1 MTQFLPDLTQLIV
14 NLVTGFKS
22 APGKEL
28 TTFAI
33 LLFALLI
40 FILIQVK
47 AKKYATSDEVFSFY
61 EFMLLDLVLP
71 LLYIFLVRY
80 SSGYLEGSISHELFT
95 VVSYFYIG
103 NSLIQSGFLYSDSKN
118 FFWKM
123 LSIVLLTLSLLSL
136 FLIMYNNRAVNS
148 PVVNSYLFTFF
159 KLCTISLIYIVLILN
174 IHRLSST
181 IPDKYSLMNVFLGTL
196 IKVFTPLYFIIAL
209 LWLVKVISFSSN
221 FLIGVIISLI
231 GVALYAVSRFY
242 IRSFLAPRISVS
254 DSSYT
259 GLIRSIN
266 LVLSFLLFLYLYSI
280 FKNFFNLGK
289 LVDYLRNTNILDT
302 GIISINA
309 YALLASIF
317 LLVFLL
323 AILNVVKHV
332 VHFFYMKRGMTIE
345 ADSVRQLVFNLGLL
359 LVVVIFFSKL
369 GFSWKALLPVAGA
382 LGIGVGIGLQN
393 IMNNYISGFILLFS
407 RKLKMGD
414 IVELEGNA
422 GKAVGNTLE
431 TVYGQV
437 SDINLLSTLIQT
449 TDGIEIIVP
458 NSHFIEQ
465 KIVNYSLTNQFIRV
479 RIPFGVSYEADPK
492 TVREILLD
500 VANNNSTILKS
511 PAPGVWFSEMADSA
525 LIFNLLVWVDI
536 RILWKLSPVIS
547 DIYFDGWY
555 RLKDA
560 GVVIPFPQRDVWFK
574 NRVQI
579 DLPDYIADN
588 LKGDKGKS

>member
-1 MTQFLPDLTQLIV
+1 MTQFIPDLKQLIV
-14 NLVTGFKS
+14 QIVAGVNS

-28 TTFAI
+28 TTFAV

-40 FILIQVK
+40 FILVQVK

-71 LLYIFLVRY
+71 LLYIFLVKY
-80 SSGYLEGSISHELFT
+80 SAGYLEGGISQELFT

-103 NSLIQSGFLYSDSKN
+103 NSLIQSGFLYSDRRN
-118 FFWKM
+118 FFWKIV
-123 LSIVLLTLSLLSL
+123 SIVLLTLSLLSL
-136 FLIMYNNRAVNS
+136 LLIMYNSRLVNS

-159 KLCTISLIYIVLILN
+159 KLCTIFLIYIVLILN

-181 IPDKYSLMNVFLGTL
+181 IPDKYRLLNVFLSTL
-196 IKVFTPLYFIIAL
+196 IRIFTPLYFLIAL
-209 LWLVKVISFSSN
+209 LWLAKVISFSSD
-221 FLIGVIISLI
+221 FLIGFIISLI
-231 GVALYAVSRFY
+231 GVAFYAVSRFY
-242 IRSFLAPRISVS
+242 IRSLLAPRISVS

-259 GLIRSIN
+259 GLIRNIN

-280 FKNFFNLGK
+280 FITFFNLGIF
-289 LVDYLRNTNILDT
+289 VDYLKNTSILDT
-302 GIISINA
+302 GIISINL
-309 YALLASIF
+309 YALLASVF
-317 LLVFLL
+317 LLVFLVG
-323 AILNVVKHV
+323 ILNVVKHAI
-332 VHFFYMKRGMTIE
+332 HFFYMKRGMTVE

-359 LVVVIFFSKL
+359 LVVVIFLSKL

-422 GKAVGNTLE
+422 GKAIGNKLE
-431 TVYGQV
+431 TVYGVV
-437 SDINLLSTLIQT
+437 SDINLLSTLVRT
-449 TDGIEIIVP
+449 TDGIEVIVP

-465 KIVNYSLTNQFIRV
+465 KIVNYSLTDQFIRV
-479 RIPFGVSYEADPK
+479 RVPFGVSYEADPE

-500 VANNNSTILKS
+500 VAKRNSSVLKS
-511 PAPGVWFSEMADSA
+511 PAPGVWFTEMADSA
-525 LIFNLLVWVDI
+525 LIFNLLVWVNI
-536 RILWKLSPVIS
+536 RMLWRLRPVIS

-555 RLKDA
+555 RLKEA

-574 NRVQI
+574 NKVQI

-588 LKGDKGKS
+588 LRGDKSK